1 MAVHQCPLC
10 ELKFAF
16 RSEVEAHLATDH
28 RPVQRPAPADD
39 RDTSD
44 DSGVEAA
51 DAGKVLAATTAGPR

>member
-28 RPVQRPAPADD
+28 RPVQRPAPADT
-39 RDTSD
+39 RD